1 MNEYFG
7 FRNFRQFERTR
18 GDIRLPYALLNDERF
33 RQLADAQKAHLICL
47 LLLAAHRDNVL
58 PNCPAKLKMLIGATE
73 PVDISGLAEFI
84 NIAPAETTDRERPPE
99 RRTLTDSV
107 RAAILVRDGGR
118 CRRCGSARDLE
129 VDHIVP
135 FSKGGTSEECNLQAL
150 CRRCN
155 RRKWKK
161 LVPRI

>member
-7 FRNFRQFERTR
+7 FRNFRQFERR
-18 GDIRLPYALLNDERF
+18 HGDISLPCDLLNDERF
-33 RQLADAQKAHLICL
+33 RQLTDAQKAHLICL
-47 LLLAAHRDNVL
+47 LLLAARWGNVL
-58 PNCPAKLKMLIGATE
+58 PNRPAKLKMLIGATE
-73 PVDISGLAEFI
+73 PVDVGGLAEFI
-84 NIAPAETTDRERPPE
+84 NIAPAESTDRERPPE

-107 RAAILVRDGGR
+107 RVAILLRDGGR

-135 FSKGGTSEECNLQAL
+135 FSRGGASEEWNLQTL